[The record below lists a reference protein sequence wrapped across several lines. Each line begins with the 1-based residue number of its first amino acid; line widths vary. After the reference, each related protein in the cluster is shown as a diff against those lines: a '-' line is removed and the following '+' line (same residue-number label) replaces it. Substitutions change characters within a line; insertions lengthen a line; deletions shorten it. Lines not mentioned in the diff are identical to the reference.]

1 MRKDYLICLCHCLCK
16 KEITEMQSPNS
27 RKIEFKKNL
36 NNSRL
41 KITFLLE
48 QNINCNL
55 VNMLFCRML
64 LSDNHTESVYVIL
77 ITYFCEI

>member
-1 MRKDYLICLCHCLCK
+1 MRKDYLICLCQCLCK
-16 KEITEMQSPNS
+16 KEKTEMQSPNS

-48 QNINCNL
+48 QNINSNL
-55 VNMLFCRML
+55 VNMLFCRMP
-64 LSDNHTESVYVIL
+64 LSDNHTKLVYVIL